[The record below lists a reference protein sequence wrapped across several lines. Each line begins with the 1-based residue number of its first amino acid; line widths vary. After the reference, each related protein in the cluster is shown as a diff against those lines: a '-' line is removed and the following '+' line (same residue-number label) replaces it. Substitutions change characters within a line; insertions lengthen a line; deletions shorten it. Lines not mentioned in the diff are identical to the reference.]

1 MTSAPTATEG
11 RRGRSRAEQRAARR
25 EAILDATVRI
35 LGAEGLAAV
44 THRAVARE
52 AGVPLAAT
60 TYYFASKD
68 ELVEQAL
75 DLLATA
81 EIESLV
87 ERAARLGERLGS
99 PGELAAGLVEV
110 LAPGTDE
117 GRRALLAK
125 YELYLE
131 AARRPPLRATSA
143 RWIAAFTQLAEAA
156 LTAIGAPEP
165 HRRAPLMVAT
175 IDGLLMHRLAAPD
188 SASAD
193 RQLRE
198 RVDELVTVLT
208 A

>member
-1 MTSAPTATEG
+1 MTPAPTTE
-11 RRGRSRAEQRAARR
+11 RRPGRSRAEQRAARR
-25 EAILDATVRI
+25 EAILDATVHI
-35 LGAEGLAAV
+35 LATDGLGAV

-52 AGVPLAAT
+52 ADVPLAAT

-68 ELVEQAL
+68 ELVQQAL

-165 HRRAPLMVAT
+165 QRRAPLMVAA

>member
-1 MTSAPTATEG
+1 MTPAPTTE
-11 RRGRSRAEQRAARR
+11 RHRGRSRAEQRAARR
-25 EAILDATVRI
+25 EAILDATVHI
-35 LGAEGLAAV
+35 LATDGLGAV

-52 AGVPLAAT
+52 ADVPLAAT

-68 ELVEQAL
+68 ELVQQAL

>member
-1 MTSAPTATEG
+1 MTPAPTTE
-11 RRGRSRAEQRAARR
+11 RRPGRSRAEQRAARR
-25 EAILDATVRI
+25 EAILDATVHI
-35 LGAEGLAAV
+35 LATDGLGAV

-52 AGVPLAAT
+52 ADVPLAAT

-68 ELVEQAL
+68 ELVQQAL
-75 DLLATA
+75 DLLASA

-165 HRRAPLMVAT
+165 HRRAPLMVAA